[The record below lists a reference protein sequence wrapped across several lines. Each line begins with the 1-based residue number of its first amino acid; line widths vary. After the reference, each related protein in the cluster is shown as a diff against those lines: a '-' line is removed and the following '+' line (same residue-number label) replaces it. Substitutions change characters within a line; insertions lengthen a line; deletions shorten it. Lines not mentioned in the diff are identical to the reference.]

1 MAKKKQEP
9 DYGKSVRIRTETK
22 NKADKYCKRKRVI
35 ITHFISDAIEE
46 KLTRINDQDAD

>member
-1 MAKKKQEP
+1 MAKKKQGP

-46 KLTRINDQDAD
+46 KLIRISETDND